1 MYIPVKSAKPLEGY
15 KLQIKFKNGE
25 EWIFDLTP
33 YLAIGKYAELRDI
46 RLFNSVTVKFDSIAW
61 ANHLDVDPEFLY
73 AHSVRMRPPLS
84 KRSTRTVKKRAA
96 G

>member
-25 EWIFDLTP
+25 ERIFDLTP
-33 YLAIGKYAELRDI
+33 YLTIGKFAELRDMS
-46 RLFNSVTVKFDSIAW
+46 LFNSATVKFDSIEW
-61 ANHLDVDPEFLY
+61 TNHLDIDPEFLY
-73 AHSVRMRPPLS
+73 AHSVTMRTRPT
-84 KRSTRTVKKRAA
+84 KRSTRSTKKQAA

>member
-25 EWIFDLTP
+25 EKIFDLSP
-33 YLAIGKYAELRDI
+33 YLTIGKFAELRDI
-46 RLFNSVTVKFDSIAW
+46 NLFNSATVKFDSISW
-61 ANHLDVDPEFLY
+61 ANHLDIDPEFLY
-73 AHSVRMRPPLS
+73 AHSVTMRSRLT
-84 KRSTRTVKKRAA
+84 KRSTRSAKKQAT